1 MSQPE
6 RPVEADG
13 LSQAAVAAM
22 ITAFSVVVLAE
33 LTAWLAEAKAAILG
47 GIAGVFN
54 TTTFRALDASWN
66 RRVDRMMP
74 DLIRAAR
81 RGWEETAQQ
90 LGLDIPFNPH
100 DPILVEQISRTRN
113 LLVRIDDEIYR
124 MVIKAIADGHDRGQ
138 GVDQIAA
145 AIDNILSVTGS
156 ENWPN
161 RADVI
166 AQTEVTRFTEAGA
179 LSAAQR
185 WEQVSGRRL
194 VKQWVDRDDT
204 RVRSGHRKV
213 DGTRVS
219 LGSLFPVGQSYLR
232 YPGDP
237 SGMPH
242 DVINCRCHLKFV
254 EVR

>member
-1 MSQPE
+1 VSQPE
-6 RPVEADG
+6 QPVEAEG

-22 ITAFSVVVLAE
+22 ITAFSAVVLAE

-54 TTTFRALDASWN
+54 TTTFRALDLNWN

-81 RGWEETAQQ
+81 KGWEETARQ
-90 LGLDIPFNPH
+90 LGLNIPFDPF
-100 DPILVEQISRTRN
+100 DPILVEQIDRTRN
-113 LLVRIDDEIYR
+113 LLVRIDDEIYQ
-124 MVIKAIADGHDRGQ
+124 MVIKAIADGLDRGESNI
-138 GVDQIAA
+138 QIAA
-145 AIDNILSVTGS
+145 RIDNILSVTGS

-166 AQTEVTRFTEAGA
+166 ARTEVTRFTEAGA

-185 WEQVSGRRL
+185 WQAETGRILAKR
-194 VKQWVDRDDT
+194 WVDRDDR
-204 RVRSGHRKV
+204 RVRSAHRSV
-213 DGTRVS
+213 DGRTIS
-219 LGSLFPVGQSYLR
+219 LGSLFEVGMSRLR

-237 SGMPH
+237 VGLPH
-242 DVINCRCHLKFV
+242 DVIACRCHLKFL